1 LSPNRGANNIRRG
14 GSALFERSAIVSIP
28 QTQSVHATVAD
39 PVSDELGEIV
49 VSIDTD
55 AVASIHH
62 RNVFSA
68 VQAAVKRALV
78 GTSIKHFRITKP
90 RPRDQDEDDDQP
102 KPGKIWSGEPTTE
115 ER

>member
-14 GSALFERSAIVSIP
+14 GSALFERSPIVSIP

-55 AVASIHH
+55 AIASIHQK
-62 RNVFSA
+62 NVAGA
-68 VQAAVKRALV
+68 VAAAVKRALV
-78 GTSIKHFRITKP
+78 GTSIKHFRITNP
-90 RPRDQDEDDDQP
+90 RRREDQP
-102 KPGKIWSGEPTTE
+102 E
-115 ER
+115 ES